1 MKKIII
7 IIVSVIVVFSALI
20 FGISAY
26 LGVDDLANCE
36 NTPSDVK
43 NCAAADAIVAV
54 SGGDTTARADEAILL
69 YQNGW
74 AKYIVFSGAA
84 ADKSGPSN
92 AAVMKRRAIDA
103 GVPESVILIETKS
116 ETTEENA
123 TNTSQILEGKSISS
137 VILVTSAYHE
147 RRATIEFKKSAPN
160 IAVRSHPV
168 ASDRQWRA
176 DSWWLTPTGWSL
188 ALSELGKI
196 IVTTRN
202 VS

>member
-1 MKKIII
+1 MKKFLIII
-7 IIVSVIVVFSALI
+7 GITIVVFSAVV
-20 FGISAY
+20 FGIGRY
-26 LGVDDLANCE
+26 LGVDDLASCGK
-36 NTPSDVK
+36 TPTDAK
-43 NCAAADAIVAV
+43 KCAAADAIVAV

-92 AAVMKRRAIDA
+92 AAVMKRQAIDA
-103 GVPESVILIETKS
+103 GVPENAILIENKS

-123 TNTSQILEGKSISS
+123 TNTSQILEGKRISS

-147 RRATIEFKKSAPN
+147 RRATIEFKKSAPD

-168 ASDRQWRA
+168 ANDRQWRG